1 MHVPLMVPPEDEEN
15 ELEDENELKDEK
27 DELENEEDE
36 LEDDGDEQ
44 PQPLAPEDIS
54 EVADEDSGLDIVVPG
69 VIDGVDGLEPSM
81 RERAEA
87 GFQDTLDLRDW
98 KMPSIGDY
106 SWYLVVYTLLIA
118 LAVGVIYRYQ
128 MLWAYVLW
136 GGYLVTMLVLAS
148 LIIRSIN
155 YRRGTF
161 SKGFTMSTLE
171 LQQAIEDAV
180 EDVGL
185 DIDRMEQPE
194 GAFLRPMIAVYYFK
208 GRGFTLNVEGRAH
221 LKRKVLR
228 VGRFPGPDD
237 MMYGEKLIA
246 ALDCQ
251 AEEVCRKR
259 RSRSLFREKG
269 IY

>member
-1 MHVPLMVPPEDEEN
+1 MDVPLMVPPEDEEDM
-15 ELEDENELKDEK
+15 LEDERL
-27 DELENEEDE
+27 
-36 LEDDGDEQ
+36 
-44 PQPLAPEDIS
+44 QPLDPDDIS
-54 EVADEDSGLDIVVPG
+54 KVADEDSGLDIVVPG
-69 VIDGVDGLEPSM
+69 VIEGVDGIEPSR

-87 GFQDTLDLRDW
+87 GLQDTLDLRDW
-98 KMPSIGDY
+98 RMPSIRDY
-106 SWYLVVYTLLIA
+106 FWYLVVYTLLIA
-118 LAVGVIYRYQ
+118 LAVMVIYSYR

-161 SKGFTMSTLE
+161 SKGFAMSTLE

-185 DIDRMEQPE
+185 HIDRVEQPR
-194 GAFLRPMIAVYYFK
+194 GVFLRPMIAVYHFI
-208 GRGFTLNVEGRAH
+208 GRGFTLNVEGRVH
-221 LKRKVLR
+221 LKRKVVR
-228 VGRFPGPDD
+228 VGRFPGRED

-251 AEEVCRKR
+251 ATEVCRKR
-259 RSRSLFREKG
+259 RSRSLFREEG
-269 IY
+269 AY